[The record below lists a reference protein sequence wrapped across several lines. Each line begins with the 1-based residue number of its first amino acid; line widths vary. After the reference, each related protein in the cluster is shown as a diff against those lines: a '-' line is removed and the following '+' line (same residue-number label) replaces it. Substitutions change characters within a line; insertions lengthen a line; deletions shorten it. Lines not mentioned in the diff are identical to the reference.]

1 MDGKKSKGD
10 VMFVGVFLYWRWLSR
25 DLVSVMSRI
34 FGCFF
39 FLPGLFRKTNSQMVA
54 LFDKMADG

>member
-39 FLPGLFRKTNSQMVA
+39 LPGLFRKTNSQMVA